1 MKNKN
6 QVYAYSHDVGP
17 PLLSGA
23 ADAAGQS
30 RRPQIYASAAR
41 DLIYPAT
48 IDTIPLLQRYM
59 RTWRIAEQP
68 IVSLK
73 RGPKTSP
80 STPWREAEEPLV
92 KKRKRGKRKVPNAW
106 GVCTAVS
113 ATAKKKRHTN
123 KSGHCTCTCQALRK
137 SKRNK
142 AGNLPFRPRL
152 FRRVRPKKGT
162 RIMAQQN

>member
-1 MKNKN
+1 MYGQQKPGSFFKLATVSTCSEQKKEITKNKN

-48 IDTIPLLQRYM
+48 IDTIPSLQRYM

-68 IVSLK
+68 TVSLK

-80 STPWREAEEPLV
+80 STPWREAKEPLV
-92 KKRKRGKRKVPNAW
+92 KKRKKGK
-106 GVCTAVS
+106 
-113 ATAKKKRHTN
+113 
-123 KSGHCTCTCQALRK
+123 
-137 SKRNK
+137 
-142 AGNLPFRPRL
+142 
-152 FRRVRPKKGT
+152 KKGT
-162 RIMAQQN
+162 ERLGCVYRRERDSKKKKAYEQIRPLHVHLSSLTKVKKK

>member
-1 MKNKN
+1 MYGQQKPGSFFKLATVSTCSEQKKEIMKNKN
-6 QVYAYSHDVGP
+6 QVYASSHDVGP

-48 IDTIPLLQRYM
+48 IDTIPSLQRYM

-73 RGPKTSP
+73 RGPKTSL
-80 STPWREAEEPLV
+80 STPWRDANEPLV
-92 KKRKRGKRKVPNAW
+92 KKRKKREKERYRTL
-106 GVCTAVS
+106 GVCV
-113 ATAKKKRHTN
+113 
-123 KSGHCTCTCQALRK
+123 
-137 SKRNK
+137 
-142 AGNLPFRPRL
+142 PP
-152 FRRVRPKKGT
+152 
-162 RIMAQQN
+162 